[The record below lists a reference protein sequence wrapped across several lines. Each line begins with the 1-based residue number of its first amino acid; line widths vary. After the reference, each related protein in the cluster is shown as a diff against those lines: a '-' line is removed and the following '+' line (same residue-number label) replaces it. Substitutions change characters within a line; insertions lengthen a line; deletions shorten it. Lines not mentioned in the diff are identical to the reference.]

1 MNLLNKTI
9 ILHTNLI
16 SLLEVLN
23 KTGNPDLAAEILSG
37 EYKEPDIPFLDNAF
51 IEFKSYDKWTN
62 SVYYIDKKEEE
73 EGRDKTKHCNL
84 KKWLMFVE
92 HYKKKA

>member
-1 MNLLNKTI
+1 MNLPNNTV

-16 SLLEVLN
+16 ALLEVLN
-23 KTGNPDLAAEILSG
+23 KTGNPDLAVKILSG
-37 EYKEPDIPFLDNAF
+37 EYKEPDVPFLDNDTWL
-51 IEFKSYDKWTN
+51 FKSYDKWTDT
-62 SVYYIDKKEEE
+62 VHYIDKKEEE
-73 EGRDKTKHCNL
+73 EGRDEIKHCNL